1 MKLAK
6 TVLNANTGDI
16 LRMTHPGVREFKE
29 SPDNPLLTLQTAMST
44 QSTQTTDTL

>member
-16 LRMTHPGVREFKE
+16 LRMTR
-29 SPDNPLLTLQTAMST
+29 PLLGNQAFPG
-44 QSTQTTDTL
+44 